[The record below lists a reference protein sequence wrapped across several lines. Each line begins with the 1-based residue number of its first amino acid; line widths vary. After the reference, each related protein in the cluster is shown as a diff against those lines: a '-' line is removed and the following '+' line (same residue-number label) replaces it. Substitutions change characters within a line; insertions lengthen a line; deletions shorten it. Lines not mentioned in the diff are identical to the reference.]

1 MYSFLY
7 LNIKLKEMTR
17 VVNSAKGTTNQTPFT
32 PKIFGNILMPTAK
45 NINVLSKEIKADT
58 FPFENAVNIPD
69 ENILIPSTKNPIE
82 NNKNPLWA
90 ISN

>member
-17 VVNSAKGTTNQTPFT
+17 VVNSAKGTTSQTPFT

-58 FPFENAVNIPD
+58 FPFEKAVNIPD

-82 NNKNPLWA
+82 NNKNQL
-90 ISN
+90 